1 MGTRTLIPAQS
12 IDTKLNFNYLDR
24 LVAGEEAE
32 FKSSLRFWRTRYIL
46 VPSGKDPMT
55 VQGVVPKGENFDP
68 SEILMTGASKVLEI
82 MNRHQWKPPTGEIPK
97 PLFLVA
103 TTFDP
108 SACVLD
114 EGLMTELERMT
125 SGTEVTDA
133 GKNLEGMTLQTV
145 GEMMC
150 QPNNGL
156 IIRDR
161 WWHCKS
167 DPTHTC
173 GEG

>member
-1 MGTRTLIPAQS
+1 
-12 IDTKLNFNYLDR
+12 
-24 LVAGEEAE
+24 
-32 FKSSLRFWRTRYIL
+32 
-46 VPSGKDPMT
+46 
-55 VQGVVPKGENFDP
+55 
-68 SEILMTGASKVLEI
+68 MTGASKVLEI
-82 MNRHQWKPPTGEIPK
+82 MNRHQWKPPTGETPK
-97 PLFLVA
+97 PLFLLA

-125 SGTEVTDA
+125 SGTEVTNA

-161 WWHCKS
+161 WWHCES
-167 DPTHTC
+167 RSRGLNQYQHVIDMSSL
-173 GEG
+173 GI